1 LEKEII
7 WTIQAR
13 KDLQQIYDFNSLVI
27 VEEKAFQL
35 IERILEKADVLSNEI
50 PEGTRYVSQITPQ
63 INYQKLILE
72 NQLIIFR
79 EDGNRLFVNRIFDAR
94 QDPKKL
100 NL

>member
-13 KDLQQIYDFNSLVI
+13 KDLLQIYDFNSLVI
-27 VEEKAFQL
+27 GEEKAFQL

-50 PEGTRYVSQITPQ
+50 PGGTRYVSQITPQ